1 MRNTMYFIIDV
12 DQLRARFSLLRR
24 GSRRGR
30 GGGAAS
36 EINNCYQRTGEEK
49 GKRSGISGPPR
60 ALFPFFASL
69 EVCGEESARF
79 THTS

>member
-1 MRNTMYFIIDV
+1 MLISYV
-12 DQLRARFSLLRR
+12 LGSLFFAEVQ
-24 GSRRGR
+24 GGGG